1 MKPRQTPVQNL
12 NTYASLIGHRMI
24 VRLSRALM
32 AGLLSLMPVGGG
44 GAEAEVSGATGDGV
58 GLMQWHPEFQ
68 VREVAR
74 EPVVFDPVDLEF
86 DERGN
91 AFVLEMPGYPVVPE
105 SEGDHPARIILM
117 SDENGDGVFDR
128 RRVFADRFR
137 YATSI
142 LPHRGGLLVA
152 SPPDLLFLK
161 DSDGDG
167 RADIRFVLLSG
178 FDVGNTQH
186 NFNGLIHGLDNWVYA
201 ASGGN
206 SGRIGWVDQPDQAQ
220 NLNRRDF
227 RFQVESREIDFIS
240 RTTSGFGIALD
251 DWGHVFTTHN
261 MHHIHHLVFPD
272 RYMARNPFLS
282 GSAIGE
288 IADHLTDGLGRI
300 YPIGVQEARVNHP
313 EQSGFFSGACGIT
326 YYGGGAFPDG
336 FNGNILVTDVVLNL
350 VHRDRLT
357 ADGPGFVASRGRPKA
372 EFLASKDRAF
382 RPVNLSVGPDGAL
395 YVIDFHRTVIE
406 HPEWIPD
413 ELEKAMDLK
422 GGRDKGRIYR
432 VVPKAG
438 LPPRI
443 PRFEPN
449 DLESVVLHLA
459 DSNKWWR
466 DTAQRL
472 LVEWNESASV
482 PLLEDLV
489 RTSPNAL
496 ARVHALWTL
505 RGMGR
510 TTDVGTHLGRL
521 RSDMLLQGLADPEPG
536 VRENAV
542 LLAESEVAVSGEIRT
557 VLMGMANDPNPRVR
571 LQVALSLGG
580 LNRGADEGGALEVEA
595 ALLRVLEQDL
605 QNPWTRLAVLSGMGE
620 RPYSAWAR
628 FLDRAVDRGP
638 AMPAEVPEGALEFV
652 RALSEIVGG
661 EAGSVVESLR
671 WVQRHAVVE
680 APIRLAILEG
690 LRSGARKRTG
700 RYPLR
705 EKDRGEMS
713 GILAG
718 LEEGQPPDI
727 LRSLW
732 SLSKAVGLAPSD
744 AQGARL
750 RAAAMVA
757 GDAKRSL
764 EDRLANLRLL
774 DLSWSGEFVEALFGL
789 LNHRHPKV
797 LQEEAMRQLTLG
809 RQPGIAGRMVDVW
822 SELGPGSRLM
832 AGDFLLYRS
841 ENHDLLLTALEKGKI
856 PMGQLNLDLERRR
869 RLLRSQNQQTVRRA
883 SVLFS
888 DAGVV
893 TRAAALQA
901 MKPALRVQGD
911 VDKGV
916 AVFNKTCATCHRISG
931 NGNSVGPDLTDIYRK
946 SAETLLQDIL
956 DPNAA
961 VNTEFLSF
969 SAETVDGE
977 VKTGLL
983 IGETEE
989 LITLREAGGNTITVP
1004 RRSIE
1009 SLRSSGLS
1017 LMPEELESV
1026 LSHEE
1031 MADLI
1036 AYLQQ
1041 PR

>member
-1 MKPRQTPVQNL
+1 M
-12 NTYASLIGHRMI
+12 IGTLTIAFM
-24 VRLSRALM
+24 SRALIL
-32 AGLLSLMPVGGG
+32 GLAFGAPGSG
-44 GAEAEVSGATGDGV
+44 GAEAGGSKQAGDGL
-58 GLMQWHPEFQ
+58 GLMEWHPDFQ

-74 EPVVFDPVDLEF
+74 EPIVFDPVDLEF

-91 AFVLEMPGYPVVPE
+91 AFVLEMGGYPLAPE
-105 SEGDHPARIILM
+105 NESDYPGRIVLL

-128 RRVFADRFR
+128 RRVFAERFQ

-167 RADIRFVLLSG
+167 RADVRTVLLSG
-178 FDVGNTQH
+178 FVVGNAQH
-186 NFNGLIHGLDNWVYA
+186 NYNGLIRGLDNWVYSG
-201 ASGGN
+201 SGGN
-206 SGRIGWVDQPDQAQ
+206 SGRIAWANQPDQAQ

-227 RFQVESREIDFIS
+227 RFQVESREIDFIA

-261 MHHIHHLVFPD
+261 MHHIYHLVFPD
-272 RYMARNPFLS
+272 RYLARNPFLS

-326 YYGGGAFPDG
+326 YYGGGAFPDE
-336 FNGNILVTDVVLNL
+336 FNGNILVADVVLNL
-350 VHRDRLT
+350 VHRDRL
-357 ADGPGFVASRGRPKA
+357 APDGPSFVASRGRSKA

-395 YVIDFHRTVIE
+395 YVIDFHRSVIE

-413 ELEKAMDLK
+413 ELEKAMDLNAGK
-422 GGRDKGRIYR
+422 EKGRIYR
-432 VVPKAG
+432 IAPESG

-443 PRFEPN
+443 PRFERD
-449 DLESVVLHLA
+449 DLEAVVAHLA

-482 PLLEDLV
+482 PFLEELV
-489 RTSPNAL
+489 RTSRSAH

-521 RSDMLLQGLADPEPG
+521 QSGVLLRGLVDAESG

-542 LLAESEVAVSGEIRT
+542 LLAEAEAADSAEIRD
-557 VLMGMANDPNPRVR
+557 VLMGMANDPDSRVR
-571 LQVALSLGG
+571 LQVALSLGD
-580 LNRGADEGGALEVEA
+580 LNRRADEPVAVKVEE
-595 ALLRVLEQDL
+595 ALLRILGKDSENQ
-605 QNPWTRLAVLSGMGE
+605 WTRLAVLSGMGQ
-620 RPYSAWAR
+620 RPYPAWER
-628 FLDRAVDRGP
+628 FLNQSTIKRDP
-638 AMPAEVPEGALEFV
+638 ATPNGLSGGTLEFV
-652 RALSEIVGG
+652 RALSEIVGAEG
-661 EAGSVVESLR
+661 RSVMESLR
-671 WVQRHAVVE
+671 WIKQHAATDAAVQ
-680 APIRLAILEG
+680 LAILDG
-690 LRSGARKRTG
+690 LRSGMGK
-700 RYPLR
+700 
-705 EKDRGEMS
+705 RGERLS
-713 GILAG
+713 LKEQDRVEVARILG
-718 LEEGQPPDI
+718 VLEDGKSPVM

-732 SLSKAVGLAPSD
+732 SLSKAFSLAPSESQS
-744 AQGARL
+744 ASL
-750 RAAAMVA
+750 RTAERVA
-757 GDAKRSL
+757 GDSTRSL
-764 EDRLANLRLL
+764 EDRFENLRLL
-774 DLSWSGEFVEALFGL
+774 DLGRSGEFADSLFGL

-797 LQEEAMRQLTLG
+797 LQEEAMRQLTMG
-809 RQPGIAGRMVDVW
+809 RQPDIARKLVEVW
-822 SELGPGSRLM
+822 PDLGPGSRLL

-841 ENHDLLLTALEKGKI
+841 ENHDLLLTALENGSI
-856 PMGQLNLDLERRR
+856 RMGQLNLDLERRR
-869 RLLRSQNQQTVRRA
+869 RLLRSPNAETVRRA
-883 SVLFS
+883 SALFS

-893 TRAAALQA
+893 TRAVALEK
-901 MKPALRVQGD
+901 MKPALSLAGNGD
-911 VDKGV
+911 NGL
-916 AVFNKTCATCHRISG
+916 AVFNKTCAPCHKIAG

-977 VKTGLL
+977 MNTGLL

-989 LITLREAGGNTITVP
+989 LITLREAGGKTITLP

-1026 LSHEE
+1026 LSHGE